1 MRNIR
6 KITLTLIV
14 LLMALILAP
23 NTSKAAKSTY
33 EVDNGTEFAEKVEAA
48 ETGDTIVLS
57 EDIEI
62 DAPVEISDKD
72 ITIEGNNFSITK
84 SASWS
89 TSSANGTLITAGKGA
104 KVILQNITLTGSQKY
119 GAQAYNGGHLVLNNV
134 TAENNAY
141 GGVMANGGT
150 IEIIKLTLGKN
161 RPEGNNGIEIARGSG
176 IDEENIPVLIM
187 NGELISEETE
197 GVITIAT
204 NNQDSL
210 HEFKVEN
217 GENAVDKIFI
227 DEGKVIVT
235 DSQNRVLFTS
245 NEGVGVEAEGE
256 TFVENAIA
264 TVYLKDKKVL
274 VSVERGTTLSK
285 ERLMSEINLEELGL
299 TNYNLT
305 GFYSDANYETV
316 FDFEKVITDDID
328 IFAKL
333 DHKNTDRTPATGTK
347 DYVGLAILLM
357 VSSIAG
363 IIYLKKKD

>member
-1 MRNIR
+1 MVLKSQEEAELTK
-6 KITLTLIV
+6 KI
-14 LLMALILAP
+14 
-23 NTSKAAKSTY
+23 
-33 EVDNGTEFAEKVEAA
+33 
-48 ETGDTIVLS
+48 
-57 EDIEI
+57 
-62 DAPVEISDKD
+62 
-72 ITIEGNNFSITK
+72 
-84 SASWS
+84 
-89 TSSANGTLITAGKGA
+89 
-104 KVILQNITLTGSQKY
+104 
-119 GAQAYNGGHLVLNNV
+119 
-134 TAENNAY
+134 
-141 GGVMANGGT
+141 
-150 IEIIKLTLGKN
+150 
-161 RPEGNNGIEIARGSG
+161 
-176 IDEENIPVLIM
+176 
-187 NGELISEETE
+187 
-197 GVITIAT
+197 
-204 NNQDSL
+204 
-210 HEFKVEN
+210 FKVEN

-235 DSQNRVLFTS
+235 DPQNRVLFTS
-245 NEGVGVEAEGE
+245 NEGEGIEAEGE

-333 DHKNTDRTPATGTK
+333 DHKNADRTPATGTK